1 MIPALTGN
9 PELER
14 FLFLFVCGNYSRLIS
29 HISRSSTNF
38 EVQRPFTADQL
49 LTVIRNASHTVI
61 FIEHDTTLFD
71 SAERLIAPVGSAL
84 REAGRDALVVLYS
97 PAMDKSF
104 AALSRQADRLIE
116 IVDTDEP
123 AYRQHTEYRR
133 ALRKDAVHPASQRTL
148 EML

>member
-1 MIPALTGN
+1 
-9 PELER
+9 
-14 FLFLFVCGNYSRLIS
+14 
-29 HISRSSTNF
+29 
-38 EVQRPFTADQL
+38 
-49 LTVIRNASHTVI
+49 
-61 FIEHDTTLFD
+61 
-71 SAERLIAPVGSAL
+71 
-84 REAGRDALVVLYS
+84 
-97 PAMDKSF
+97 MDKSF